1 MFSSRLVHTFCS
13 APMLSILKPIKFGW
27 NPNFN
32 FILMYKCANT
42 VQFHLSLWMKA
53 VGKVFFVLLRITKHT
68 VSWNK
73 YKTFFFICTFLI
85 RLVDSVYFL
94 STQFA
99 RTGFT
104 DIVMRGLGSLN
115 SMGQGPQSAVPM
127 YNTNTLLNQLL
138 CYGGGARTP
147 IVSAHTYKARS
158 WLNIESTHTLLWPVA
173 FLGVGAMT
181 PICLALCFDQNVPG
195 DVPIM
200 WRSLSGRG
208 FVDFFWHTDT
218 GGGRTH

>member
-1 MFSSRLVHTFCS
+1 MCQHCTIPPLALNEGCGKSVFLFCWELRS
-13 APMLSILKPIKFGW
+13 TQFLGTNIK
-27 NPNFN
+27 
-32 FILMYKCANT
+32 
-42 VQFHLSLWMKA
+42 H
-53 VGKVFFVLLRITKHT
+53 
-68 VSWNK
+68 
-73 YKTFFFICTFLI
+73 FFFICTFLI

-147 IVSAHTYKARS
+147 IVSAHTYKACS

-173 FLGVGAMT
+173 FLGGWSKDPNLPSTLLGAMWSWFAWGSCENDGNGLARWVLPVSKNVRKQT
-181 PICLALCFDQNVPG
+181 PLKIEK
-195 DVPIM
+195 
-200 WRSLSGRG
+200 
-208 FVDFFWHTDT
+208 
-218 GGGRTH
+218 

>member
-1 MFSSRLVHTFCS
+1 MPTLYNSTSRFEWRL
-13 APMLSILKPIKFGW
+13 W
-27 NPNFN
+27 E
-32 FILMYKCANT
+32 KC
-42 VQFHLSLWMKA
+42 
-53 VGKVFFVLLRITKHT
+53 FFVLLRITKHT

-173 FLGVGAMT
+173 FLGGWSKDPNLSSTLLGGLDAG
-181 PICLALCFDQNVPG
+181 PPLALVCVSPALNLY
-195 DVPIM
+195 
-200 WRSLSGRG
+200 LSICGENI
-208 FVDFFWHTDT
+208 V
-218 GGGRTH
+218 

>member
-1 MFSSRLVHTFCS
+1 MCQRCTIPPLTLNEVCGKSVFLFCWELRS
-13 APMLSILKPIKFGW
+13 TQFLGTNIKH
-27 NPNFN
+27 
-32 FILMYKCANT
+32 Y
-42 VQFHLSLWMKA
+42 
-53 VGKVFFVLLRITKHT
+53 
-68 VSWNK
+68 
-73 YKTFFFICTFLI
+73 FFICTFLI

-158 WLNIESTHTLLWPVA
+158 WLNIESTHTLLWPFA
-173 FLGVGAMT
+173 FLGGWSKDPNLPSTLLGAM
-181 PICLALCFDQNVPG
+181 
-195 DVPIM
+195 
-200 WRSLSGRG
+200 
-208 FVDFFWHTDT
+208 
-218 GGGRTH
+218 